1 MADFILK
8 YWLQTLFTAMV
19 AAFTAGVACMSKRSR
34 RSKDI
39 EQAIMAL
46 LHDRLYQ
53 AGRYLLEQK
62 GWASVE
68 DRQNLEAM
76 YTPYKKLGMNG
87 TCEHMYL
94 KISGLPYHENYHD
107 TYNGTEGK

>member
-1 MADFILK
+1 MAEFILK
-8 YWLQTLFTAMV
+8 YWLQTMFGAMV
-19 AAFTAGVACMSKRSR
+19 TAFTAGVACMSRRMKRSQY
-34 RSKDI
+34 I

-46 LHDRLYQ
+46 LHDRMYQ
-53 AGRYLLEQK
+53 AGRYLLEEK

-76 YTPYKKLGMNG
+76 YIPYKKLGMNG

-94 KISGLPYHENYHD
+94 KIGSLPYHE
-107 TYNGTEGK
+107 